1 MLKQIQGVPW
11 DLICLCLSGLFRM
24 TFVMGGISRG
34 GYWQPHTKVVLKWI
48 KHLSV
53 KLDTIKL
60 LEENLGRILWHKSQQ
75 DLLDLSPG
83 VIKTKTNKWD
93 LIKLRVFAQ
102 KRKPQVRRKDNTQ
115 NGRKYLQMNHHKVLT
130 SKIHK
135 QFMQFNIKTQTTQ
148 PKNEQRP
155 RQTFLQRQHTDDQQT
170 HEKMLNI
177 THYERNANWNHSE
190 VSHHTKWSSSKK
202 NLQAINAGENVEK
215 RENFCFVGGNIS
227 WNNHYRGIGTSE
239 PYLLFLKKSLIAFCN
254 CTVDKC
260 PKSPWYCTES

>member
-1 MLKQIQGVPW
+1 MLDQIQGVPW
-11 DLICLCLSGLFRM
+11 GLICLCLSGLFRM

-34 GYWQPHTKVVLKWI
+34 GYWQPHTKVVFKCI
-48 KHLSV
+48 KHLRV

-75 DLLDLSPG
+75 DLLNLSLG

-102 KRKPQVRRKDNTQ
+102 KRKSQVRRKDNPQ

-148 PKNEQRP
+148 PKNERRP
-155 RQTFLQRQHTDDQQT
+155 RQTFLQRQHTDGQQM

-177 THYERNANWNHSE
+177 THYERNANRNHSE
-190 VSHHTKWSSSKK
+190 VSHHTSQIVIIKK

-215 RENFCFVGGNIS
+215 RENFCFVRGNIS
-227 WNNHYRGIGTSE
+227 WYNHCGE
-239 PYLLFLKKSLIAFCN
+239 
-254 CTVDKC
+254 
-260 PKSPWYCTES
+260 